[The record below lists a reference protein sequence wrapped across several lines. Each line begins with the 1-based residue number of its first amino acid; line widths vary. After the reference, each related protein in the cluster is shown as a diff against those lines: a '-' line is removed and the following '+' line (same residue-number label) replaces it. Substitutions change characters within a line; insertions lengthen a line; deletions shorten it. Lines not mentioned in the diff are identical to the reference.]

1 MIWRSLQELPANFG
15 PCAVTIGNFDGVH
28 RGHGHIMRRVAD
40 VARRNAWKPA
50 VLTFEPH
57 PAKLVAPARAPRLLT
72 TLDQRCALM
81 EEQGIEEV
89 VILPF
94 THEIAGLTP
103 EQFVKQILAEKLKA
117 RAVMVGDNFRFGHK
131 AAGDVQTLRSLGQKY
146 GFVVEAV
153 QPIAIRGRIV
163 SSTEIRRLVEAGQV
177 SQACRQLGRA
187 YALEGRVVR
196 GHGVGGKQT
205 VPTLNL
211 ATGAEILPAR
221 GVYITKTRDLGRSRE
236 WPSITNVGFRPTFG
250 GDEQLN
256 IETFL
261 LSPLDGETPEEI
273 RVQFLRWVREERK
286 FDNPEALKTQIFRD
300 VARAQAYFRR
310 LGELAELDHCRLTL

>member
-310 LGELAELDHCRLTL
+310 LGELAPSAR